1 MACLAPCQDQSAE
14 VSRSYGGLVA
24 DGDDDGVTVRRCI
37 QASDQRAG
45 HAGCGVPVLDQ
56 LQRQTVEQWAM
67 LRRARPQY
75 HDGHVEAGIEQY
87 AGCPGEQWNL
97 VDERGLLVSTEALAA
112 ASGQQDGGD
121 AAHID
126 SDARTGHIANI
137 AGRAPRPCITQA
149 EVSRLGSMQEHA
161 RMMAAF
167 SAVQAGGGVCVLV
180 TVVGTHGSS
189 YRSPG
194 ARMLILPDGSR
205 IGAVSGGCLEGEL
218 CRRAHWW
225 TSESPAVLKTF
236 DTSTQEDNE
245 GFGLG
250 CGGGIDLLLERLG
263 SDTGT
268 THPLLAQQRV
278 TESRVGA
285 AVAVVLEAT
294 ATSGLRVG
302 DRFAADGVQQYPEVA
317 ALLERAV
324 AIDYSFT
331 AELREGALA
340 GSRVFF
346 ESLTPPVQLVV
357 CGAGTDAQPVVAQAA
372 ALGWSVV
379 VLDQRADFARE
390 LRFPEAEQVIVAKD
404 AAALEG
410 LRFDRRTAAIVM
422 SHSFA
427 QDTFF
432 LESLLAR
439 PLGYLGVLGS
449 RRRTLDL
456 LARLGR
462 DAMPPDLHAPAG
474 LDIGAETPEQI
485 ALSILSEVQASF
497 ARRTGGALRDRD
509 GSIHGREI
517 RGDTVDEPVRVQS
530 SGECGLL

>member
-1 MACLAPCQDQSAE
+1 
-14 VSRSYGGLVA
+14 
-24 DGDDDGVTVRRCI
+24 
-37 QASDQRAG
+37 
-45 HAGCGVPVLDQ
+45 
-56 LQRQTVEQWAM
+56 
-67 LRRARPQY
+67 
-75 HDGHVEAGIEQY
+75 
-87 AGCPGEQWNL
+87 
-97 VDERGLLVSTEALAA
+97 
-112 ASGQQDGGD
+112 
-121 AAHID
+121 
-126 SDARTGHIANI
+126 
-137 AGRAPRPCITQA
+137 
-149 EVSRLGSMQEHA
+149 MQEHA

-167 SAVQAGGGVCVLV
+167 SAVQAAGGVCVLA
-180 TVVGTHGSS
+180 TVVGTRGSS

-250 CGGGIDLLLERLG
+250 CGGGIDLLLERIETND
-263 SDTGT
+263 SV

-278 TESRVGA
+278 TESREA
-285 AVAVVLEAT
+285 AALAVVLEASS
-294 ATSGLRVG
+294 ASGLRVG
-302 DRFAADGVQQYPEVA
+302 ERFARDGVQQYPEVS
-317 ALLERAV
+317 ALLEHAV
-324 AIDYSFT
+324 EIGYSFT

-340 GSRVFF
+340 GCRLFV

-390 LRFPEAEQVIVAKD
+390 SRFPDAARVLVAKIVAKD
-404 AAALEG
+404 AAALDG
-410 LRFDRRTAAIVM
+410 LRLDGRTAAIVM

-432 LESLLAR
+432 LESLLR
-439 PLGYLGVLGS
+439 QPLGYLGVLGS

-456 LARLGR
+456 LARMGR
-462 DAMPPDLHAPAG
+462 DTMPSGLHAPAG

-485 ALSILSEVQASF
+485 ALSILSEIQATV
-497 ARRTGGALRDRD
+497 ARRAGGALRERD
-509 GSIHGREI
+509 GSIHGREL
-517 RGDTVDEPVRVQS
+517 RGREFRGIDPRNAADEPSRVQS
-530 SGECGLL
+530 SSECGLL

>member
-1 MACLAPCQDQSAE
+1 
-14 VSRSYGGLVA
+14 
-24 DGDDDGVTVRRCI
+24 
-37 QASDQRAG
+37 
-45 HAGCGVPVLDQ
+45 
-56 LQRQTVEQWAM
+56 
-67 LRRARPQY
+67 
-75 HDGHVEAGIEQY
+75 
-87 AGCPGEQWNL
+87 
-97 VDERGLLVSTEALAA
+97 
-112 ASGQQDGGD
+112 
-121 AAHID
+121 
-126 SDARTGHIANI
+126 
-137 AGRAPRPCITQA
+137 
-149 EVSRLGSMQEHA
+149 MQEHA

-167 SAVQAGGGVCVLV
+167 SAVQAAGGVCVLV
-180 TVVGTHGSS
+180 TVVGTRGSS

-250 CGGGIDLLLERLG
+250 CGGGVDLLLERLDG
-263 SDTGT
+263 DAGT

-278 TESRVGA
+278 TESREA
-285 AVAVVLEAT
+285 AAMAAVLEAT
-294 ATSGLRVG
+294 AASGLRVG
-302 DRFAADGVQQYPEVA
+302 ERFALDGMQQYPEMA
-317 ALLERAV
+317 ALFERAV
-324 AIDYSFT
+324 ETGYSFT

-340 GSRVFF
+340 GCRVFF
-346 ESLTPPVQLVV
+346 EWLTPPVQLVV
-357 CGAGTDAQPVVAQAA
+357 CGAGTDAQPVVVQAA
-372 ALGWSVV
+372 ALGWSAV
-379 VLDQRADFARE
+379 VLDQRADFARAT
-390 LRFPEAEQVIVAKD
+390 RFPEAERVIVAKD
-404 AAALEG
+404 ATGLDG
-410 LRFDRRTAAIVM
+410 LRLDGRTAAIVM

-432 LESLLAR
+432 LESLLAQ

-456 LARLGR
+456 LARMGR
-462 DAMPPDLHAPAG
+462 DTMPPGLHAPAG

-497 ARRTGGALRDRD
+497 AKRPGGALRERD
-509 GSIHGREI
+509 GSIHGREL
-517 RGDTVDEPVRVQS
+517 RGSNDREAVNEPSRVQS

>member
-1 MACLAPCQDQSAE
+1 
-14 VSRSYGGLVA
+14 
-24 DGDDDGVTVRRCI
+24 
-37 QASDQRAG
+37 
-45 HAGCGVPVLDQ
+45 
-56 LQRQTVEQWAM
+56 
-67 LRRARPQY
+67 
-75 HDGHVEAGIEQY
+75 
-87 AGCPGEQWNL
+87 
-97 VDERGLLVSTEALAA
+97 
-112 ASGQQDGGD
+112 
-121 AAHID
+121 
-126 SDARTGHIANI
+126 
-137 AGRAPRPCITQA
+137 
-149 EVSRLGSMQEHA
+149 MQEHA

-167 SAVQAGGGVCVLV
+167 WAAQASGGACVLV
-180 TVVGTHGSS
+180 TVVGTRGSS

-250 CGGGIDLLLERLG
+250 CGGGIDLLLERISG
-263 SDTGT
+263 AGIADA

-278 TESRVGA
+278 TESREA
-285 AVAVVLEAT
+285 AALAVVVEAT
-294 ATSGLRVG
+294 TTSGLRVG
-302 DRFAADGVQQYPEVA
+302 ERFALDDVQQYPEVTG
-317 ALLERAV
+317 LLRRCIE
-324 AIDYSFT
+324 IGYSFT

-340 GSRVFF
+340 GCRVFL
-346 ESLTPPVQLVV
+346 EWLTPPVQLVV

-372 ALGWSVV
+372 GLGWSVV

-390 LRFPEAEQVIVAKD
+390 SRFPEAARVIVAKD
-404 AAALEG
+404 AAALVG
-410 LRFDRRTAAIVM
+410 LPLDGRTAAIVM
-422 SHSFA
+422 SHSFT

-432 LESLLAR
+432 LESLLTQ

-462 DAMPPDLHAPAG
+462 DTMPPALHAPAG

-485 ALSILSEVQASF
+485 ALSILSEIQATF
-497 ARRTGGALRDRD
+497 ARRAGGALRDRD

-517 RGDTVDEPVRVQS
+517 RDDTVDEPLRVQTS
-530 SGECGLL
+530 TDCGLL

>member
-1 MACLAPCQDQSAE
+1 
-14 VSRSYGGLVA
+14 
-24 DGDDDGVTVRRCI
+24 
-37 QASDQRAG
+37 
-45 HAGCGVPVLDQ
+45 
-56 LQRQTVEQWAM
+56 
-67 LRRARPQY
+67 
-75 HDGHVEAGIEQY
+75 
-87 AGCPGEQWNL
+87 
-97 VDERGLLVSTEALAA
+97 
-112 ASGQQDGGD
+112 
-121 AAHID
+121 
-126 SDARTGHIANI
+126 
-137 AGRAPRPCITQA
+137 
-149 EVSRLGSMQEHA
+149 MQEHA

-167 SAVQAGGGVCVLV
+167 SDLQGADGVCVLA
-180 TVVGTHGSS
+180 TVVGTRGSS

-250 CGGGIDLLLERLG
+250 CGGGIDLLLERLDRD
-263 SDTGT
+263 DTNLELLDRDDAMAERLEPHNSV

-278 TESRVGA
+278 TESRA
-285 AVAVVLEAT
+285 AAALAVVLEAT

-302 DRFAADGVQQYPEVA
+302 ERFAREHAQQYPEVA
-317 ALLERAV
+317 GLLERAV
-324 AIDYSFT
+324 ETGHSFT
-331 AELREGALA
+331 AELHESPLA
-340 GSRVFF
+340 GCRIFF
-346 ESLTPPVQLVV
+346 DALTPPVQMLV
-357 CGAGTDAQPVVAQAA
+357 CGAGTDAQPMAAQAA

-379 VLDQRADFARE
+379 VLDQRADFARAT
-390 LRFPEAEQVIVAKD
+390 RFPDAHVIVARD
-404 AAALEG
+404 AAALEH
-410 LRFDRRTAAIVM
+410 LRLDQRTSAIVM

-432 LESLLAR
+432 LELLLR
-439 PLGYLGVLGS
+439 QPLGYLGVLGS

-462 DAMPPDLHAPAG
+462 DAMPADLHAPAG

-497 ARRTGGALRDRD
+497 AGRPGGALRDCD
-509 GSIHGREI
+509 GSIHGREL
-517 RGDTVDEPVRVQS
+517 RGDSPHDAEERAHPVRD
-530 SGECGLL
+530 CGLQ

>member
-1 MACLAPCQDQSAE
+1 
-14 VSRSYGGLVA
+14 
-24 DGDDDGVTVRRCI
+24 
-37 QASDQRAG
+37 
-45 HAGCGVPVLDQ
+45 
-56 LQRQTVEQWAM
+56 
-67 LRRARPQY
+67 
-75 HDGHVEAGIEQY
+75 
-87 AGCPGEQWNL
+87 
-97 VDERGLLVSTEALAA
+97 
-112 ASGQQDGGD
+112 
-121 AAHID
+121 
-126 SDARTGHIANI
+126 
-137 AGRAPRPCITQA
+137 
-149 EVSRLGSMQEHA
+149 
-161 RMMAAF
+161 MMAAF
-167 SAVQAGGGVCVLV
+167 SAAQASGGVCVLV
-180 TVVGTHGSS
+180 TVVGTRGSS

-250 CGGGIDLLLERLG
+250 CGGGIDLLLERISG
-263 SDTGT
+263 AGIADA

-278 TESRVGA
+278 TESREA
-285 AVAVVLEAT
+285 AALAVVVEAT
-294 ATSGLRVG
+294 TTSGLRVG
-302 DRFAADGVQQYPEVA
+302 ERFALDSVQQYPEVTG
-317 ALLERAV
+317 LLQRCVE
-324 AIDYSFT
+324 IGYSFI

-340 GSRVFF
+340 GCRVFL
-346 ESLTPPVQLVV
+346 EWLMPPVQLVV

-372 ALGWSVV
+372 GLGWSVV
-379 VLDQRADFARE
+379 VLDQRPDFARE
-390 LRFPEAEQVIVAKD
+390 SRFPEAARVIVAKD
-404 AAALEG
+404 AAALVG
-410 LRFDRRTAAIVM
+410 LPLDGRTAAIVM

-427 QDTFF
+427 QDSFF
-432 LESLLAR
+432 LESMLAQ

-462 DAMPPDLHAPAG
+462 DTTPPALHAPAG

-485 ALSILSEVQASF
+485 ALSILSEIQAAF
-497 ARRTGGALRDRD
+497 ARRAGGALRDRD

-530 SGECGLL
+530 STDCGLL